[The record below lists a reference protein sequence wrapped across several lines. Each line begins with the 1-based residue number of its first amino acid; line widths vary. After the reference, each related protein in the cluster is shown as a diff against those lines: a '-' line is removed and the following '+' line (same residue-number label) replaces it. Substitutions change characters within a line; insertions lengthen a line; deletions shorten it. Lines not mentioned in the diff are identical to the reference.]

1 MCTLVMSF
9 DDPLGV
15 TTSNGNAF
23 SGTNHTDTSSMV
35 DDMPENK
42 DESPPNDLESER
54 KTSVQL
60 CHVEDIQAT
69 AETNTEE
76 QNMHRLNANSWC
88 IAVVTIVLCLLFF
101 LYYCF

>member
-1 MCTLVMSF
+1 MCTLVMTF

-15 TTSNGNAF
+15 TTSNGKIF
-23 SGTNHTDTSSMV
+23 SGTDCTDTSSTV
-35 DDMPENK
+35 DETSENK
-42 DESPPNDLESER
+42 DESPPTDLELER

-60 CHVEDIQAT
+60 CHIEDVQAT
-69 AETNTEE
+69 METNTEE
-76 QNMHRLNANSWC
+76 QNMHRLNTNSWC